1 MGAEI
6 AKSAIDLAIVA
17 RDPEASVVFYR
28 DFLGLEHVADTTVGS
43 AGTMHRF
50 RAGESLLK
58 VLELAKVPEAR
69 PAPGGMRGGSGY
81 RFWTLWVNNLDEM
94 VADAKS
100 RGYEVPSGPLE
111 VRPGD
116 RMAMVE
122 DPDGNWVEL
131 LENTSQD

>member
-1 MGAEI
+1 MSADI
-6 AKSAIDLAIVA
+6 AKDAIDLAIVA
-17 RDPEASVVFYR
+17 RDAEASVAFYR

-43 AGTMHRF
+43 AGVMHRF
-50 RAGESLLK
+50 RVGDSLLK
-58 VLELAKVPEAR
+58 LLELKAVPEAR

-116 RMAMVE
+116 RMAMVV

-131 LENTSQD
+131 LENTGR

>member
-1 MGAEI
+1 MSADI
-6 AKSAIDLAIVA
+6 AKEAIDLAIVA
-17 RDPEASVVFYR
+17 RDAEASLAFYR

-43 AGTMHRF
+43 AGVMHRF
-50 RAGESLLK
+50 RVGDSLLK
-58 VLELAKVPEAR
+58 LLELGKVPEAR
-69 PAPGGMRGGSGY
+69 PAPGGMRGASGY

-94 VADAKS
+94 VADAES
-100 RGYEVPSGPLE
+100 RGYAVPSGPLE

-131 LENTSQD
+131 LENTGG